1 MSIQYNKKMDDKE
14 YLLKL
19 AFVIRYARTKKGYS
33 QEQLAEQTGLSS
45 RTISSLE
52 RGEVNIGITNLHR
65 IAEVLGLDLGVLNTF
80 QL

>member
-1 MSIQYNKKMDDKE
+1 MSIPYTQNMDDKE

-19 AFVIRYARTKKGYS
+19 AYVIRYARKKKGLS
-33 QEQLAEQTGLSS
+33 QEQLAELSS
-45 RTISSLE
+45 LNVTTIGCVE